1 MAFDR
6 WKKLHPKSLVL
17 SRDTGFKRDYERDP
31 YQGYAKSRA
40 IFFKV
45 SNQAPEIYH
54 PKEVVLG
61 LEIKGKYKAYPF
73 VELSK
78 NGKEKFQDSFQNK
91 KFTIHWDE
99 KNRSAFIR
107 DTKNKEIPSIQAFWF
122 AWFTFHPKTISLSSK
137 VI

>member
-1 MAFDR
+1 M
-6 WKKLHPKSLVL
+6 L

-78 NGKEKFQDSFQNK
+78 NGKENFKIAFKNK
-91 KFTIHWDE
+91 NSRSIGMK

-122 AWFTFHPKTISLSSK
+122 AWFTFHPKTILYQAK
-137 VI
+137 

>member
-1 MAFDR
+1 MGTRSF
-6 WKKLHPKSLVL
+6 
-17 SRDTGFKRDYERDP
+17 
-31 YQGYAKSRA
+31 
-40 IFFKV
+40 FFKKQ
-45 SNQAPEIYH
+45 SYHFQQLLAEIYH

-78 NGKEKFQDSFQNK
+78 NGKEKFQDSFQNQ

-107 DTKNKEIPSIQAFWF
+107 DSKNKEIPSIQAFWF
-122 AWFTFHPKTISLSSK
+122 AWFTFSS
-137 VI
+137 